1 MPKSK
6 LFKVTVLWVDGSYST
21 YSMHGLDQKDVENQL
36 LETLHNVRDSIK
48 AYDFEQLGES
58 QYGRYFH
65 KA

>member
-48 AYDFEQLGES
+48 AYDFEQLG
-58 QYGRYFH
+58 
-65 KA
+65 